1 MKRRSRGANH
11 GADATGV
18 DISPRQIELAKQKA
32 NDAGLSVRFLA
43 ADVYALPDSLDDGS
57 FDIVVTGGGALMW
70 LPDLQRWAEIVANL
84 LKPGGR
90 LILYEMHPL
99 AGCLEVEDG
108 QLKLGDDYFGRKKP
122 LVYTGWTHFPGAEN
136 TPETKYEFA
145 WPLGDVVTSVVQAG
159 LRLESLEEF
168 PNDAEWKFHDM
179 LDEVKRLPG
188 SFLLVA
194 SKERAFVVS
203 TLPEEHM
210 TPAGRQEALA
220 YLSEFVERARRMQG
234 WTFDEVKKEQVG
246 PGPAWNYGARAR
258 KLTLGARSVLDIGT
272 GGGEAFSAIC
282 EGYEGFGLA
291 TEAWPPNVQVA
302 AKRLSPMGIR
312 VVHASGSNLPFSTG
326 SLDVVS

>member
-1 MKRRSRGANH
+1 MRPIKKYTDKNRIAWDAIADIRAKKWRGAEFFANGGSIQDEHELKAAGDVQGLKLCHLQCATGEETLSWANH

-179 LDEVKRLPG
+179 LNEVKRLPG

-194 SKERAFVVS
+194 SKERAS
-203 TLPEEHM
+203 
-210 TPAGRQEALA
+210 
-220 YLSEFVERARRMQG
+220 
-234 WTFDEVKKEQVG
+234 
-246 PGPAWNYGARAR
+246 
-258 KLTLGARSVLDIGT
+258 
-272 GGGEAFSAIC
+272 
-282 EGYEGFGLA
+282 
-291 TEAWPPNVQVA
+291 
-302 AKRLSPMGIR
+302 
-312 VVHASGSNLPFSTG
+312 
-326 SLDVVS
+326 